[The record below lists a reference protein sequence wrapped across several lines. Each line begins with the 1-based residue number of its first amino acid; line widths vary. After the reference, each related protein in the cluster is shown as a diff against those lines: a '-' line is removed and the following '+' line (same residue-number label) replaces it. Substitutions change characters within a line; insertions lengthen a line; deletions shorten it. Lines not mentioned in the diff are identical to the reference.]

1 MQDMKENNSMN
12 ESLYVQENRGD
23 GEMRSAGVMPGL
35 RVLAAGKAAPERVM
49 TNDDLSQI
57 VETSDEW
64 IKTRTGMERRH
75 FCGEGESNTSIA
87 AAAAKNAIQKAGIAP
102 EAIGALVVATLSA
115 DNFAPSTAC
124 LVQRELGLSDEMIC
138 FDLNA
143 ACSGFIFGLET
154 VRGLLLQSEKPYA
167 VLVGSEVLSKK
178 LDMTDRS
185 TCVLFGDGAG
195 AVVLALDESRTFT
208 SRIGCHGD
216 DAMICCPAGEE
227 TNRKIHMDGQATY
240 KFAVRMVPALIR
252 ETADKAKVTLED
264 IDIFLLHQANARII
278 DAVART
284 LKLPRDKF
292 FGNIEEYGNTSA
304 ASVAIALCDA
314 MEQGVLGDGKKVLL
328 AGFGAGRTWGAVV
341 MEI

>member
-1 MQDMKENNSMN
+1 
-12 ESLYVQENRGD
+12 V
-23 GEMRSAGVMPGL
+23 V
-35 RVLAAGKAAPERVM
+35 AAGKAAPSHIM
-49 TNDDLSQI
+49 TNDDLSRI
-57 VETSDEW
+57 VDTSDEW
-64 IKTRTGMERRH
+64 IRTRTGMERRH

-87 AAAAKNAIQKAGIAP
+87 AEAAAKAIQKAQIAP
-102 EAIGALVVATLSA
+102 EDIGALVVATLSA

-124 LVQRELGLSDEMIC
+124 LVQQALGLSDEMIC

-143 ACSGFIFGLET
+143 ACSGFLFGLET

-178 LDMTDRS
+178 LDMTDRG

-195 AVVLALDESRTFT
+195 AVVLTLDETRIYT

-227 TNRKIHMDGQATY
+227 TDRKIRMDGQATY
-240 KFAVRMVPALIR
+240 KFAVRTVPGLVR
-252 ETADKAKVTLED
+252 DVADQAQVALED
-264 IDIFLLHQANARII
+264 IDVFLLHQANARII
-278 DAVART
+278 DAVAKT
-284 LKLPRDKF
+284 LKQPREKF
-292 FGNIEEYGNTSA
+292 FMNIGEYGNTSA

-314 MEQGVLGDGKKVLL
+314 MEQGRVGDRKKVLL
-328 AGFGAGRTWGAVV
+328 AGFGAGRTWGAAV